1 MKKLKTLKDIFE
13 VEDEVDN
20 VAIKILKREAIK
32 WYNYMT
38 KYYKGTLG
46 EPMIFIKEFFN
57 LTQEDIEEQTE

>member
-20 VAIKILKREAIK
+20 VAIKMLKREAIK
-32 WYNYMT
+32 WYNHMAE
-38 KYYKGTLG
+38 YYKETLG